1 MSVINP
7 KTNRKVSPN
16 TQGFK
21 NLLKDFDYNEKRKL
35 LIPKNKTNY
44 VFSITKNQYILKSKL
59 SKNYE
64 IKNDQAQLKESYIKA
79 PTGRIIKKNGR
90 AYNKYIKDGYQII
103 NEIFVKPTSKIIIDR
118 PSYDNVRK
126 EQLRNVKIAILNV
139 PDLNQQIIHY
149 FKSKKEFYNWLGNT
163 QYQFEGLDTN
173 LELITSNDEIKFG
186 VSYDGKLNCF
196 IQCVE
201 QHLNKQARKHKLQTI
216 EEFFKTY
223 EDGVFEEDINEIA
236 EYYKIFI
243 RVHEN
248 KNVYEYGKKE
258 YTKHK
263 QILNLK
269 YQNNHV
275 INITKYNNNIEQE
288 VKESFKVLSSNEQK
302 TEIIKYNP
310 INTLDNLEFN
320 KEYNNFTL
328 NDKLQ
333 EFTEDELKSIVSINA
348 DNELT
353 ILGITLQTKDKQTI
367 YKYSHHH
374 GIELEDNEYSIYN
387 KVSNEIMDY
396 FTEKPQSIKSDLEIT
411 NQLCHNQIFYNQ
423 TLLKSNYEYKVI
435 DIKNAY
441 DNFKEL
447 PTDLLIKIETN
458 KLHNELGFY
467 YITYNCPI
475 RNINISEWRFTEY
488 ILTLQKH
495 NIKFSIQQ
503 AMLSSGK
510 TTLDINKLNSIYKQ
524 HDKRF
529 FHILLGKWQVYK
541 FTENTITTD
550 YELYNKYGGVEY
562 KINDYQ
568 SIYKISIDEKIS
580 TNNYY
585 PHIVGAIH
593 EYTNSKLLDTIL
605 TYKLKPLRIWVDGL
619 VFNEYP
625 KEYPNYFRKETKK
638 YKIDLELF
646 IKDESHEKLT
656 ITNDY
661 TSTLRSRNGIELPKS
676 RVSAILGSAGTGK
689 SYLINQISKIINNTQ
704 ILTPTRMV
712 LRNFDTNKKMTY
724 QKYIQPTVKLTTELL
739 LIDEC
744 TMLPKHLL
752 NEIVKKCKCKVILFG
767 DKKQLPVIDGENIDY
782 NSLEV
787 KYLTHIY
794 RQNDIKFIEK
804 LLYTFETGKVDYIKS
819 KLSVKECINNNIII
833 LSGTND
839 EIERINKIGYKLLNT
854 KKINDTL
861 KVNMPIIVDNL
872 KLQHKNLY
880 TGDKGF
886 IKSYD
891 EKNKTTIINILDE
904 DIELTEKQL
913 YNIKPSYSITYHRI
927 QGQTINNNI
936 CLNLKDIHYFKEYQN
951 NMLYVGVSR
960 VHKLEQLHL
969 LKN

>member
-1 MSVINP
+1 MSVVNP
-7 KTNRKVSPN
+7 KTNRKVSPD
-16 TQGFK
+16 TKAFK

-35 LIPKNKTNY
+35 LIPKKKDDY

-59 SKNYE
+59 PKNYE
-64 IKNDQAQLKESYIKA
+64 VKDDQIKLKESFIKA
-79 PTGRIIKKNGR
+79 PTGRVIKKNGR
-90 AYNKYIKDGYQII
+90 AYNKYIKDGYKIV
-103 NEIFVKPTSKIIIDR
+103 NDIFVKPTSTITIDR
-118 PSYDNVRK
+118 PSYDNVSK

-139 PDLNQQIIHY
+139 PDLDQQIIHY

-173 LELITSNDEIKFG
+173 LELITSNDKIKFG

-216 EEFFKTY
+216 QEFFKTY
-223 EDGVFEEDINEIA
+223 EDGVFEDDINDIA
-236 EYYKIFI
+236 EYYKILI

-269 YQNNHV
+269 YHNNHV
-275 INITKYNNNIEQE
+275 INITNYNNDIKEE
-288 VKESFKVLSSNEQK
+288 VKESFKILSSHEQK
-302 TEIIKYNP
+302 TEIIKYKP
-310 INTLDNLEFN
+310 NTDFEDLEFD

-333 EFTEDELKSIVSINA
+333 EFTEEELKSIVSINA
-348 DNELT
+348 DNQLS
-353 ILGITLQTKDKQTI
+353 ILGITLETKYKKTI

-374 GIELEDNEYSIYN
+374 GIELKDNEYSIYN

-396 FTEKPQSIKSDLEIT
+396 FTQTPQSIKSDLEIT

-441 DNFKEL
+441 DNFGEL
-447 PTDLLIKIETN
+447 PTDLLIKIDTD
-458 KLHNELGFY
+458 KLHDELGFY
-467 YITYNCPI
+467 YITYKCPI

-488 ILTLQKH
+488 VKTLYKH
-495 NIKFSIQQ
+495 NIKFTIQQ

-510 TTLDINKLNSIYKQ
+510 TTLNIDKLNSIYKQ

-541 FTENTITTD
+541 FTENVITTD
-550 YELYNKYGGVEY
+550 YELFNKYGGVEY
-562 KINDYQ
+562 KINNYQ
-568 SIYKISIDEKIS
+568 SLYKISIDEKIS

-625 KEYPNYFRKETKK
+625 KEYPKYFRKEKKK
-638 YKIDLELF
+638 YKNDLEPF
-646 IKDESHEKLT
+646 IKDESHEKLCPET
-656 ITNDY
+656 VNKY
-661 TSTLRSRNGIELPKS
+661 IELPKS
-676 RVSAILGSAGTGK
+676 NVSAILGSAGTGK

-712 LRNFDTNKKMTY
+712 LRNFETNNKMTY
-724 QKYIQPTVKLTTELL
+724 QKYLQPNTNLNIELL

-782 NSLEV
+782 DSLEV

-794 RQNDIKFIEK
+794 RQNDKEFIEK

-819 KLSVKECINNNIII
+819 KLSVKDCINDNIII
-833 LSGTND
+833 LSATND
-839 EIERINKIGYKLLNT
+839 EIERINKIGYKLLKT

-861 KVNMPIIVDNL
+861 KVSMPIIVDNL
-872 KLQHKNLY
+872 NLQNKGLF

-891 EKNKTTIINILDE
+891 EKNKTVIINILDE
-904 DIELTEKQL
+904 DIKLNEKQL
-913 YNIKPSYSITYHRI
+913 YNIKPAYSITYHRI
-927 QGQTINNNI
+927 QGQTINDNI
-936 CLNLKDIHYFKEYQN
+936 CLNLRDIHYFKEYVN

-960 VHKLEQLHL
+960 VRKLEQLSILH
-969 LKN
+969 